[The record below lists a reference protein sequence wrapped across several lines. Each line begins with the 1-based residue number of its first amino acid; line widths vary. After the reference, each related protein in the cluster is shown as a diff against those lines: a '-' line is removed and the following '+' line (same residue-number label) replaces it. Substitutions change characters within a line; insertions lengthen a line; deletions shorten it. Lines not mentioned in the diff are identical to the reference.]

1 MGTKFQ
7 VGSNKNLYEFWRKK
21 ITEKLN
27 DELSEN
33 EPVLNLA
40 SNEYFKAVD
49 SKVLNS
55 GVYYANFKQYKNG
68 TFKTIAIFSKRARG
82 LMTRFIIDNNISD
95 INKIKSFDYDGYVF
109 DSKLSSKSHFV
120 FTR

>member
-1 MGTKFQ
+1 MT
-7 VGSNKNLYEFWRKK
+7 VRRKK

-55 GVYYANFKQYKNG
+55 DVYSANFKQFKNG

-82 LMTRFIIDNNISD
+82 LMTRFIIDNDISEINVSKYHDKPMLGYIIVGDLPESSLYVKLKRKAAED
-95 INKIKSFDYDGYVF
+95 IGI
-109 DSKLSSKSHFV
+109 
-120 FTR
+120 